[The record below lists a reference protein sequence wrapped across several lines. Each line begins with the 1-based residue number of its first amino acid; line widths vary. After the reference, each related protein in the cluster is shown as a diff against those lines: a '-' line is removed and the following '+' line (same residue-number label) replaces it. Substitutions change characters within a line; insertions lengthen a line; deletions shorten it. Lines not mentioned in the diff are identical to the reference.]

1 MSKVLIVYA
10 TSEGQTANIA
20 HEIAGA
26 LRARGHDL
34 LVRRVADLPAA
45 EPLERYDAIAVGSSI
60 HAGNHDPSVV
70 NWVKAHRDALEAG
83 HGAFFSVSLSAASD
97 QPEEQEGLRQCLD
110 RFFEETAWK
119 PELVA
124 CFAGA
129 LRFSRYGLIK
139 RMLMRDIA
147 KKHGE
152 NPKPG
157 HDYEYT
163 DWDSV
168 QRFAEDIL
176 HRIPTSTPSD

>member
-1 MSKVLIVYA
+1 MGKALIVYA

-34 LVRRVADLPAA
+34 LVCRVNDLPAG
-45 EPLERYDAIAVGSSI
+45 EPIERYDAVAVGSSI
-60 HAGNHDPSVV
+60 HAGKHDPAIVA
-70 NWVKAHRDALEAG
+70 WARAHREALESG
-83 HGAFFSVSLSAASD
+83 HGAFFSVSLSAGSPD
-97 QPEEQEGLRQCLD
+97 DGDREGLRRCLD
-110 RFFEETAWK
+110 EFFEETGWT
-119 PELVA
+119 PGLVA

-139 RMLMRDIA
+139 RLLMRNIA
-147 KKHGE
+147 KKRSGDVDTS
-152 NPKPG
+152 

-168 QRFAEDIL
+168 QRFAEEIGDML
-176 HRIPTSTPSD
+176 PS